1 MFNFLFGCV
10 MGFLV
15 ATMGF
20 SGLAASLDRGLE
32 TIKNTSITVEK
43 K

>member
-1 MFNFLFGCV
+1 MFNFIVGCV
-10 MGFLV
+10 LGFMV

-20 SGLAASLDRGLE
+20 TGVAASLDKGID
-32 TIKNTSITVEK
+32 TIKNTSISVEK

>member
-1 MFNFLFGCV
+1 MFNFIVGCV
-10 MGFLV
+10 LGFMV

-20 SGLAASLDRGLE
+20 SGVAASLDKGID
-32 TIKNTSITVEK
+32 TIKNTSISVEK

>member
-1 MFNFLFGCV
+1 MFNFIVGCIF
-10 MGFLV
+10 GFLV

-20 SGLAASLDRGLE
+20 SGLAASLDKGLE
-32 TIKNTSITVEK
+32 TIKNTSIVVEK